1 MVNAKSE
8 DHIIQRAHKISLINT
23 QMQSIQ
29 KNNTCIKELMCYS
42 CEREYIK
49 TIHKCKKNGKEIV
62 EINEYI
68 DGLERRKVSHIHC
81 QRIGHWLRP
90 KN

>member
-1 MVNAKSE
+1 
-8 DHIIQRAHKISLINT
+8 
-23 QMQSIQ
+23 
-29 KNNTCIKELMCYS
+29 MCYS

-68 DGLERRKVSHIHC
+68 DRLERRKVSHIHC

-90 KN
+90 KIFLERLGEVTPSQH